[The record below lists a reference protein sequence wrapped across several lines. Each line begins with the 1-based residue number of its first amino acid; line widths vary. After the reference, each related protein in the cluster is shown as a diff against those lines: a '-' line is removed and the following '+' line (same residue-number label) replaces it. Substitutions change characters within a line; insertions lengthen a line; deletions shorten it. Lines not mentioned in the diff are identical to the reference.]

1 METITPEKLLLRV
14 TPILSELE
22 IDYYITGGF
31 AVSVWGR
38 PRATFD
44 IDIVIKLVEP
54 EVKSLAKALREIS
67 KYGYINEDAAQEAIK
82 NRGEFNFIDP
92 ETGLKVDFW
101 IERGDTRSKLEF
113 ERKVKKIIEGKEIY
127 FISPED
133 LILNK
138 LNWHKQDKSS
148 RHIEDVESILK
159 ISGQKLNKEYL
170 IYWVNKLGFQEIL
183 SKLQKQDSN

>member
-101 IERGDTRSKLEF
+101 IERGDARSKLEF

-183 SKLQKQDSN
+183 NKLLES

>member
-67 KYGYINEDAAQEAIK
+67 KYGYINEDADHEAIK

-101 IERGDTRSKLEF
+101 IERGDARSKLEF

-138 LNWHKQDKSS
+138 LNWYKQDKSS

-159 ISGQKLNKEYL
+159 ISGQKRNKEYL